1 MDFDAKLEA
10 YLAELEAAWSDR
22 KISLAEFSN
31 AIFGVA
37 TLASELAKELKNP
50 GEDKKKLVLRWVGYA
65 FDALWPKVP
74 LPMLL
79 APFRGLLTPVVRGI
93 TLAIADGVVELA
105 YQKWI
110 K

>member
-1 MDFDAKLEA
+1 MGFDAKLEA
-10 YLAELEAAWSDR
+10 YLAELEAAWADR

-31 AIFGVA
+31 AIVGVA
-37 TLASELAKELKNP
+37 SLASELAKDLKNP
-50 GEDKKKLVLRWVGYA
+50 GDDKKKLVLRWVGFA

-74 LPMLL
+74 LPMLV
-79 APFRGLLTPVVRGI
+79 APFRGLLTPMVRGM
-93 TLAIADGVVELA
+93 TLAIADGVVEFT